1 MLMEDIKV
9 SVIIPVY
16 KVEQYIARCARSLF
30 RQTMRSGIEFIF
42 VDDCTPDRSIEILR
56 ETLKEFPERSTQVTI
71 LAHSENKG
79 LAATRKTGLSAARGE
94 YITHCDSDDW
104 VEPEIYSLMY
114 EEAKRSDADLVVCD
128 YINEYENTSE
138 RVNQEFNP
146 MKRNQL
152 IDLLEWRLHC
162 MVWLRMYRRSFY
174 DTFGLD
180 IPDINRDE
188 DFPISFLA
196 HALSSRVEY
205 VRRPLYHYNRTNP
218 EAITIRT
225 SESDFEDAVVMWS
238 YVKDFVDSMPEDKEV
253 IAALNRRLSSVRN
266 MLLRYKEVY
275 DIERWSSLWPHL
287 KLKDCK
293 YFRTKILVILG
304 RLRLKFILRMLRSDD
319 ISYRKSV

>member
-1 MLMEDIKV
+1 MEDIKV

-42 VDDCTPDRSIEILR
+42 VDDCTPDRSMEILW
-56 ETLKEFPERSTQVTI
+56 ETLKEFPERSSQVTI

-146 MKRNQL
+146 IKRNQL

-205 VRRPLYHYNRTNP
+205 VRRPLYHYNRTNQG
-218 EAITIRT
+218 AITIRT
-225 SESDFEDAVVMWS
+225 SESDFEDAGVMWS

-253 IAALNRRLSSVRN
+253 IAALNR
-266 MLLRYKEVY
+266 
-275 DIERWSSLWPHL
+275 
-287 KLKDCK
+287 
-293 YFRTKILVILG
+293 
-304 RLRLKFILRMLRSDD
+304 
-319 ISYRKSV
+319 